1 MTTLIIVLVII
12 AVVLAVA
19 AFLVRKKN
27 REANVARADQLRA
40 QAATQAQSTIA
51 PAQERAAAAEA
62 EAEQARAAAAK
73 AEAEAAEARIA
84 AQQVEATHEGQVRAA
99 DRIDPRVDHKAD
111 DYAPQVPGTADQTP
125 TPPSEVEAASTTT
138 QPVEQPAHER
148 AAEAPATEEPA
159 HETVAEQPAAEQP
172 AAESTQD
179 GRAPLLPRRTPGANE
194 MPGKPIE
201 QTDGGGGWFSKG
213 SDKDSDRA

>member
-12 AVVLAVA
+12 AVVIAVA

-73 AEAEAAEARIA
+73 AEAEAHEARLA
-84 AQQVEATHEGQVRAA
+84 AQQIEATHEGQVRAA
-99 DRIDPRVDHKAD
+99 DRVDPRVDHKAD
-111 DYAPQVPGTADQTP
+111 DYAPQVPGTADHTP
-125 TPPSEVEAASTTT
+125 TPPSEVNAEPTTT
-138 QPVEQPAHER
+138 EQP
-148 AAEAPATEEPA
+148 
-159 HETVAEQPAAEQP
+159 
-172 AAESTQD
+172 
-179 GRAPLLPRRTPGANE
+179 
-194 MPGKPIE
+194 
-201 QTDGGGGWFSKG
+201 
-213 SDKDSDRA
+213 

>member
-1 MTTLIIVLVII
+1 VTTLIIVLVII
-12 AVVLAVA
+12 AVVIAVA

-27 REANVARADQLRA
+27 REANVARAEQLRA

-73 AEAEAAEARIA
+73 AEAEAEEARIA
-84 AQQVEATHEGQVRAA
+84 AQQIEATHEGQVRAA

-138 QPVEQPAHER
+138 RPVEQPASDEP
-148 AAEAPATEEPA
+148 AAAGHPTAEEPA
-159 HETVAEQPAAEQP
+159 AGP
-172 AAESTQD
+172 QD

-213 SDKDSDRA
+213 SDKS

>member
-27 REANVARADQLRA
+27 REANVARAEQLRA
-40 QAATQAQSTIA
+40 QTATQAQSTIA

-73 AEAEAAEARIA
+73 AEAEAEEARVA
-84 AQQVEATHEGQVRAA
+84 AQQIEATHEGQVRAA
-99 DRIDPRVDHKAD
+99 DRIDPRVDHRAD
-111 DYAPQVPGTADQTP
+111 DYAPQVPGTADHTP
-125 TPPSEVEAASTTT
+125 TPPSEVNAEPTAS
-138 QPVEQPAHER
+138 QPVEQPA
-148 AAEAPATEEPA
+148 AGSTE
-159 HETVAEQPAAEQP
+159 
-172 AAESTQD
+172 D

-201 QTDGGGGWFSKG
+201 QTDGGGGWFTKE
-213 SDKDSDRA
+213 SDKDSDRT